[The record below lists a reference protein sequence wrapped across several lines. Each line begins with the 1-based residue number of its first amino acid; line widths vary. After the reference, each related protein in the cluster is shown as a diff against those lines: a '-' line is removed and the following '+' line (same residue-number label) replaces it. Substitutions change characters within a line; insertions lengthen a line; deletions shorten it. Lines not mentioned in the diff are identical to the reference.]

1 MSKND
6 SKTSRTLVS
15 FDESLK
21 GRHSTYIDLPGD
33 PFAKQRPRA
42 ARKGRFITIYTPR
55 ETKNYEAKVERAYRN
70 IYGNTKLTGDLT
82 VDIEGIFSIPK
93 SVSKEKA
100 KAMANGTYPHTKKP
114 DCDNMAKICLDALN
128 GVAYHDD
135 AQITNLNVS
144 KHYGNDAKIKV
155 TIKENKSI
163 SDLGGA
169 NDYGDDKVL

>member
-1 MSKND
+1 MSNINNAP
-6 SKTSRTLVS
+6 RTLVT

-55 ETKNYEAKVERAYRN
+55 ETKNYESRVERAYRSV
-70 IYGNTKLTGDLT
+70 YGDTKLAGDLT

-135 AQITNLNVS
+135 AQITKLNVS
-144 KHYGNDAKIKV
+144 KHYGNNAKIKI
-155 TIKENKSI
+155 TIKENSKST
-163 SDLGGA
+163 DLRG
-169 NDYGDDKVL
+169 DIEYGDEEIL

>member
-1 MSKND
+1 MSKTG
-6 SKTSRTLVS
+6 STTRSLVS

-42 ARKGRFITIYTPR
+42 ARKGRFITIYTPK
-55 ETKNYEAKVERAYRN
+55 ETKDYESKVAREY
-70 IYGNTKLTGDLT
+70 IKVYGNKKLSGDLT
-82 VDIEGIFSIPK
+82 VDIEGIFSVPK

-100 KAMANGTYPHTKKP
+100 KAMVNGTYPHTKKP

-128 GVAYHDD
+128 GIAYHDD
-135 AQITNLNVS
+135 AQITTLNIS
-144 KHYGNDAKIKV
+144 KHYGNDAKVKI

-169 NDYGDDKVL
+169 DNYGDGKVL